1 MIVGSFQCKWVTFE
15 VDLSL
20 SKVCGFY
27 FAKLLT
33 TTNTCGVKFAVLCSQ
48 PFRLWTSVDLCGGGN
63 PIHICSGIVLVLSD
77 TSLHRYWAK
86 LWKYG
91 IWNWCLYNQ
100 RRLSKRNNAHS
111 MFEKPF
117 CNVLLYF
124 FDRKFCILLLYST
137 GMLWHQYL
145 FTHITNFWWYCC
157 VESKLLLFVTSMSTG
172 SPFGGLLQQWVCS

>member
-63 PIHICSGIVLVLSD
+63 PIHICSGIALVLSD

-117 CNVLLYF
+117 VVYCNISLIESFVFCYYIPLACCDINTFLHVLQ
-124 FDRKFCILLLYST
+124 T
-137 GMLWHQYL
+137 
-145 FTHITNFWWYCC
+145 
-157 VESKLLLFVTSMSTG
+157 
-172 SPFGGLLQQWVCS
+172 FGDIVV